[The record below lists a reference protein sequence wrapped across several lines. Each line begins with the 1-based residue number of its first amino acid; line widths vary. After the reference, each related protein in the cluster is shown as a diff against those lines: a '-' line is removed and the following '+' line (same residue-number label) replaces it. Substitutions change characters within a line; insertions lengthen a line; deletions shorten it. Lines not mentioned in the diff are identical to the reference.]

1 VKFTRAEEAEL
12 ELSMDMTPMI
22 DVVFLL
28 IIFFLASA
36 ALSVGAGEE
45 SVELPEASEAKLSER
60 LDPETIIIDLKYVP
74 DGAAYAVAGKG
85 FEYAELLKQVQL
97 EAASAKANGEDAP
110 PVILRA
116 DFRVS
121 YRHVQQLMFDCA
133 RVGIDR
139 FDFQAETGGGGGP

>member
-1 VKFTRAEEAEL
+1 VKFTLPEEAEL

-45 SVELPEASEAKLSER
+45 EIQLPEASEARPSER
-60 LDPETIIIDLKYVP
+60 LNPETITIEVKPVA
-74 DGAAYAVAGKG
+74 DGAAYSVSGKG
-85 FEYAELLKQVQL
+85 YGYAELLRRLRVQVETAGL
-97 EAASAKANGEDAP
+97 LRRAAP

-116 DFRVS
+116 DFRVP
-121 YRHVQQLMFDCA
+121 YRYIQQLMFDCA
-133 RVGIDR
+133 AMGIEQ
-139 FDFQAETGGGGGP
+139 FDFQAETGAEMLR